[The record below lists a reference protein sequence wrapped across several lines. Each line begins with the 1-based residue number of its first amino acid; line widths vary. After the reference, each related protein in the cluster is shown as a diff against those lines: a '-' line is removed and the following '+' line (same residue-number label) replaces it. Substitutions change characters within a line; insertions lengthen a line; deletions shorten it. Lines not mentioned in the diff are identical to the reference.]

1 MTFQEYITENAIK
14 VTKNKGFVEVNN
26 INRFGRIEN
35 IKLKYVSK
43 QEFEYLS
50 VLYDYLTK
58 NKDVKLSAV
67 YSELAS
73 NKKLKDY
80 FTLVKQ
86 SSIEQTLES
95 IDELSFHG
103 PMYLAIRINSRR
115 KLEDAVN
122 KDEKLKKNRVFLEKQ
137 KD

>member
-1 MTFQEYITENAIK
+1 MTFQEYIIENAIK
-14 VTKNKGFVEVNN
+14 VTKNKGYVEVNN
-26 INRFGRIEN
+26 IDRFGRIEN

-43 QEFEYLS
+43 QEFECLS
-50 VLYDYLTK
+50 VLHDYLAK

-86 SSIEQTLES
+86 NSIEQTLES
-95 IDELSFHG
+95 IDELSFLG

>member
-14 VTKNKGFVEVNN
+14 VTKNKGYVEVNN
-26 INRFGRIEN
+26 IDRFGRIEN

-43 QEFEYLS
+43 QEFECLS
-50 VLYDYLTK
+50 VLHDYLAK

-86 SSIEQTLES
+86 NSIEQTLES
-95 IDELSFHG
+95 IDELSFLG

>member
-14 VTKNKGFVEVNN
+14 VTKNKGYVEVSN
-26 INRFGRIEN
+26 IDRFGRIEN

-50 VLYDYLTK
+50 VLYNYLAK

-95 IDELSFHG
+95 IDELSIHG